1 MKNRSGIHGTRERK
15 AMRLGLVL
23 GLVSM
28 VVAFAAASASAQPPT
43 HEKFSFSGEFPAP
56 AGDFCDFN
64 YNDTFTIE
72 INATFFGDFP
82 NDITKII
89 EHNTQFNAHVNLVTG
104 YTLTEVDHFT
114 DNYDLT
120 GPKPQAKQVGLVWHL
135 LDPSGKLVVV
145 QAGQIL
151 IDAATGEILK
161 ATPDFNPDNA
171 AVICPALG
179 GQPAI

>member
-114 DNYDLT
+114 VELNGST
-120 GPKPQAKQVGLVWHL
+120 GRVKTVGLFWHL
-135 LDPSGKLVVV
+135 RDTSGKLVVV